1 MKTSLKLI
9 FAISFIFVAVFSS
22 NAQTPADVLKHGSDV
37 TFFGV
42 DFSSSKGV
50 ILGASAEEMRDKYF
64 PAINTLLVVEKDKYN
79 INKAFSKSDVTYFL
93 SEVNKSNQ
101 ALDVA
106 NFNVYS
112 AKDIKSL
119 DVDALTQMVQ
129 RYNLQDKNGIGLVF
143 IAESLD
149 KTENLG
155 VFHLVYFSMPEGKI
169 ILTEKVS
176 GKPKGFGM
184 RNFWA
189 NCIYEILRSD
199 IQKNLEKKYLPKK
212 SK

>member
-1 MKTSLKLI
+1 MKTPLKLI
-9 FAISFIFVAVFSS
+9 FAISFIFVAVLSS
-22 NAQTPADVLKHGSDV
+22 KAQTPADVVKHGTDV
-37 TFFGV
+37 TFFGI

-50 ILGASAEEMRDKYF
+50 VLGATAEEMRDKYF
-64 PAINTLLVVEKDKYN
+64 PAINTLLVVEKDKYS
-79 INKAFSKSDVTYFL
+79 IKKALSKSDVTYSL
-93 SEVNKSNQ
+93 DEVNKSNQ
-101 ALDVA
+101 ALEVA
-106 NFNVYS
+106 SFNVYS
-112 AKDIKSL
+112 AKDIKAL
-119 DVDALTQMVQ
+119 DIDALSQMVQ
-129 RYNLQDKNGIGLVF
+129 RYNLQDKKGIGLVF

-155 VFHLVYFSMPEGKI
+155 VYHLVYFSMPEGKI

-189 NCIYEILRSD
+189 NSIYEILQSD
-199 IQKNLEKKYLPKK
+199 IQKNMEKKYLPKK

>member
-1 MKTSLKLI
+1 MKTPLKLF
-9 FAISFIFVAVFSS
+9 FAISFTFVAVFSS
-22 NAQTPADVLKHGSDV
+22 TAQTPADALKHGSDV
-37 TFFGV
+37 TFFGI
-42 DFSSSKGV
+42 DFSNSKGV
-50 ILGASAEEMRDKYF
+50 ILGATAEEMRDKYF
-64 PAINTLLVVEKDKYN
+64 PAINTLLLVEQDKYS
-79 INKAFSKSDVTYFL
+79 IKKAFSKSEVTNSL
-93 SEVNKSNQ
+93 AEVNKCNQ

-112 AKDIKSL
+112 KKDVKAL
-119 DVDALTQMVQ
+119 DTDALTQMIQ

-155 VFHLVYFSMPEGKI
+155 VYHLVYFSMPEGKI

-176 GKPKGFGM
+176 GKSKGFGM

-189 NCIYEILRSD
+189 NSIYEILQSD